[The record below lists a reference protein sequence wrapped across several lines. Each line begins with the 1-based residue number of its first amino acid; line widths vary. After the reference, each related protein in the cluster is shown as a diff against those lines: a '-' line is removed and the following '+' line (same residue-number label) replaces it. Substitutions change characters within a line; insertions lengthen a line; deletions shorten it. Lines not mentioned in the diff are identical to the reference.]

1 MQGLEG
7 SGYRKASGL
16 NPARTQRTCERFPWH
31 NPRMIP
37 LLKCQVASIFRN
49 TDRPLL
55 GFCFNLPSKDQTAK
69 GRELENA
76 SPPQPENVSPI
87 VARIGA
93 QDVTINLITLPLC
106 NDALNGQRILIGVLP
121 NAELGLTCARR
132 QPEGYPATPVSL
144 GDHIRKRR
152 MKLGLLQREV
162 GQRIGAS
169 VATVWLWESNRVE
182 PELKWMPAILDF
194 LGYDPTPAGRNLGE
208 RLVRHRVRL
217 GWTQKRLAEAL
228 RVDQTTLARWETGQK
243 APWGKYAER
252 IASLLQ
258 PETYVTIGTLVE

>member
-1 MQGLEG
+1 MQPKSLRYLADQRPVAAGVRGVQGLEG

-106 NDALNGQRILIGVLP
+106 NDALNGQRILKGSS
-121 NAELGLTCARR
+121 LTCHLTLRR
-132 QPEGYPATPVSL
+132 RKPLAQGYPAEPVTL
-144 GDHIRKRR
+144 GQHLRKRR
-152 MKLGLLQREV
+152 MDLGLLQKDVAR
-162 GQRIGAS
+162 RIGSCVAS
-169 VATVWLWESNRVE
+169 VWLWESDRAE

-194 LGYDPTPAGRNLGE
+194 LGYDPGPTA
-208 RLVRHRVRL
+208 
-217 GWTQKRLAEAL
+217 
-228 RVDQTTLARWETGQK
+228 
-243 APWGKYAER
+243 
-252 IASLLQ
+252 
-258 PETYVTIGTLVE
+258 